1 MQNLNLAEIIDFSG
15 AELLQGDADK
25 VIEEIV
31 IDSREVKDN
40 YLFIA
45 IIGENQDG
53 HLYLS
58 EAVKNGAG
66 AVIVDREIEDDF
78 IKSSDTAILKVD
90 DTTRALQDIA
100 HNYRKS
106 FADLKVIAVTGS
118 AGKTTT
124 KDLIY
129 SVLKQKYSCLKTEG
143 NYNNHI
149 GLPLTLLRLTAA
161 EDLAVLEM
169 GMSALGEIK
178 LLAEIAEPDIGIV
191 TNVAEAHLKQL
202 GSLENIARAKKELI
216 DQLKPSNK
224 AILNYDN
231 LYTRK
236 MGKETTAEV
245 IYFGFEK
252 GADLQTLEYNFD
264 SKNEILNFKSRYKNK
279 NYSFKFY
286 KAGKHNIYN
295 AMAAIITGLEYG
307 LSSAEVQQGLDQ
319 AEFSSNRMD
328 FIELKSGVRIIN
340 DSYNANPLAVKAAL
354 DVLVEHQSKRT
365 IAVLASMLELG
376 EQSQAKHREVGLYA
390 AEKGV
395 DLLVTI
401 GLEAREI
408 AAGAAAGKMPSD
420 RIITLKNNQECIE
433 LLAAKINEGDLILIK
448 GSRANHLEEI
458 AAALKTE
465 EL

>member
-66 AVIVDREIEDDF
+66 AVIVDREIEDNF
-78 IKSSDTAILKVD
+78 IKASDTAILKVD
-90 DTTRALQDIA
+90 DTTRALQDFA

-106 FADLKVIAVTGS
+106 FVDLKVIAVTGS

-129 SVLKQKYSCLKTEG
+129 SVLKQKYNCLKTEG

-161 EDLAVLEM
+161 EDFAVLEM

-216 DQLKPSNK
+216 DQLKSSNK

-236 MGKETTAEV
+236 MGKETNAEV

-264 SKNEILNFKSRYKNK
+264 TKNEILNFKIRYKNE

-295 AMAAIITGLEYG
+295 AVVAIITGLEYG

-354 DVLVEHQSKRT
+354 DVLIEHQSQRT

-390 AEKGV
+390 AEKDV

-401 GLEAREI
+401 GSEAREI
-408 AAGAAAGKMPSD
+408 AAGAAGKMPSD